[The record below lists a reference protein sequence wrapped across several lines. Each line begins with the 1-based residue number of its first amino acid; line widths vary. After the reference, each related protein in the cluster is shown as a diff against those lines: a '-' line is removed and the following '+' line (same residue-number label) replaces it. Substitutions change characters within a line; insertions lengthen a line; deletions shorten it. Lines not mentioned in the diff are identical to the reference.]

1 MKQDMISSKALRMT
15 FLTIAVLIMVGIWLS
30 GFNPVH
36 WLLYLPA
43 GFLAF
48 AALTGICPGL
58 IINKILLRK
67 NLARENN

>member
-1 MKQDMISSKALRMT
+1 MA
-15 FLTIAVLIMVGIWLS
+15 GIWLS

-36 WLLYLPA
+36 WLWYLPA

-58 IINKILLRK
+58 IINKILLRE
-67 NLARENN
+67 NLARDDLARENN